1 MNNPMLEQ
9 VHLAA
14 QYLAMAGKS
23 FLLPKADDSHTNI
36 GFMPETQTLETLPL
50 HPSGQKLVF
59 DYSDFSLKWEA
70 NVTHS
75 FPLDGKSHSDVVAW
89 INAMVTL
96 SPLIQRYDYELHY
109 ELPYSALGDFKFE
122 LADPSQLKELL
133 SLRKLGHTV
142 LQSFLEREN
151 LPSDICI
158 WPHHFD
164 TGASVPLNDGTG
176 KSIGLGLAIPD
187 SICNEHYF
195 YISGY
200 QGHNPLDVSNFNA
213 LTHGTWDPK
222 QLKGALLPA
231 SNRDTKG
238 AVQFFQEAFM
248 MYTN

>member
-1 MNNPMLEQ
+1 MSNTMIQQ

-23 FLLPKADDSHTNI
+23 FLPPKEDDSHTNI
-36 GFMPETQTLETLPL
+36 GFIPETETLETMPL

-59 DYSDFSLKWEA
+59 DYSDFSLKWES

-75 FPLDGKSHSDVVAW
+75 FPLDGKSHEEVIVW
-89 INAMVTL
+89 INTMVAL
-96 SPLIQRYDYELHY
+96 SPLTQRYVYELHY

-133 SLRKLGHTV
+133 RLRKLGHAV
-142 LQSFLEREN
+142 LQSFLEQEN

-164 TGASVPLNDGTG
+164 TGAFMPLDDGSG

-187 SICNEHYF
+187 SICDEHYF

-200 QGHNPLDVSNFNA
+200 LGHNALDVSNFNA

-231 SNRDTKG
+231 SNRNTKG
-238 AVQFFQEAFM
+238 AAQFFRETLRA
-248 MYTN
+248 YTR